1 MTTSDHEKQSQ
12 PYHVHRSVRFQS
24 IPVSPADTDTPLQ
37 VVCFF
42 DQTQN
47 QTLGG
52 GTAAVNE
59 RLGGLIAALRAADH
73 FRGELFETLLLT
85 PHATQLPARR
95 LLLVGLGDPA
105 RLSLEALGGVGRV
118 AVREAIKLEEPSF
131 CFAPSLKDAGFG
143 GFPAADV
150 STALALGM
158 VSAIATAQALAE
170 RGLTPPPRLAEI
182 VFLAGPQH
190 LESSQAGLLKALESV
205 VQ

>member
-1 MTTSDHEKQSQ
+1 M
-12 PYHVHRSVRFQS
+12 
-24 IPVSPADTDTPLQ
+24 ISPD
-37 VVCFF
+37 
-42 DQTQN
+42 
-47 QTLGG
+47 
-52 GTAAVNE
+52 
-59 RLGGLIAALRAADH
+59 RAYNV
-73 FRGELFETLLLT
+73 LT

-170 RGLTPPPRLAEI
+170 RGLTPPLRLAGGQRHVVGAGDLRARLLRHDRPRSTSPSPRSWGDLAIGGATSSAPRLSPCGT
-182 VFLAGPQH
+182 L
-190 LESSQAGLLKALESV
+190 S
-205 VQ
+205 